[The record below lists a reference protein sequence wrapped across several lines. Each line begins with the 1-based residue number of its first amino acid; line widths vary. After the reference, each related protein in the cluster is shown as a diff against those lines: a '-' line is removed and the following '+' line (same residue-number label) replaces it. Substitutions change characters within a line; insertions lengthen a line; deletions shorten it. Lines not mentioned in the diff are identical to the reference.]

1 MGYSND
7 DDEADLDDREFPGP
21 EDVGDDESIET
32 EPCPHCGKPV
42 FEQAEVCTHC
52 RSFISREDSLPRR
65 KPIWFILT
73 VFIIVIAVVTLWV
86 IHGLY

>member
-1 MGYSND
+1 MRLTSTTGNSPVRKMLAMMSQSKPSLARIAENRFSNRPRFVPTV
-7 DDEADLDDREFPGP
+7 AAL
-21 EDVGDDESIET
+21 
-32 EPCPHCGKPV
+32 
-42 FEQAEVCTHC
+42 
-52 RSFISREDSLPRR
+52 SREDSLPRR